1 MNEAVTETMESTET
15 TESETSFS
23 VSSSEAEFFNPLSE
37 KESPEKTEETSETV
51 KASVSDGN
59 AVPELLQPSL
69 FNAALQTAETM
80 ETVDIEPL
88 ITELVGVN
96 EKLSVILAVAIC
108 AILWKCT
115 TCAAKFFDMFF

>member
-1 MNEAVTETMESTET
+1 MNEASTETMDSTEVI
-15 TESETSFS
+15 ESEISLS
-23 VSSSEAEFFNPLSE
+23 VGSSEGESSKPLSE
-37 KESPEKTEETSETV
+37 KESSEKAEETSEIV

-59 AVPELLQPSL
+59 ALPEILQTTPL
-69 FNAALQTAETM
+69 NAALQTAETM

-108 AILWKCT
+108 AIVWKCT
-115 TCAAKFFDMFF
+115 TSTAKLFDMFF